1 MANLPELVQYD
12 AGVYQIETSDPVLGG
27 PSGVTNTPLKNL
39 TNRTAFL
46 KSRVD
51 LLEAGT
57 TVPPGIATQN
67 YVQAELMKLAFKD
80 PVRAVTS
87 ANITLSG
94 TQTID
99 GVSVVAG
106 DRVLVRSQTTASQNG
121 IYVASASAWTRAADM
136 NADTEI
142 RAGVAV
148 MVTAG
153 TTYADTLWRLTT
165 DGAIALDS
173 TALTFT
179 CLTENTPLLGNPTAP
194 TAAQF
199 DNDTSLATTE
209 FVQRALGNSRG
220 FVGLTAN
227 TTLSAA
233 HAGMD
238 IYASTTG
245 AAITL
250 TLPAANALPAGAR
263 FNIINTGVNDVIV
276 QRAGS
281 DTIVLNNTTNAVTSV
296 TLRAGDSIVLNSLGT
311 GTLWYHGGGT
321 AQFGRAGAFG
331 SSLGNNGWQRLPSGL
346 IIQWLISPTS
356 SASAA
361 VAFSF
366 PIAFPTDI
374 FSVAAIPGTTN
385 QPLFAN
391 LETLTVSGGSFSI
404 WNPSAR
410 QGSQAARILAV
421 GY

>member
-27 PSGVTNTPLKNL
+27 PSGVTNAPLKNL

-51 LLEAGT
+51 MLEAGT

-94 TQTID
+94 AQTID
-99 GVSVVAG
+99 GVAVVAG
-106 DRVLVRSQTTASQNG
+106 DRVLVRSQSTPSQNG
-121 IYVASASAWTRAADM
+121 IYVASASAWARSEDM
-136 NADTEI
+136 NADSEI

-165 DGAIALDS
+165 DGAISIGS

-179 CLTENTPLLGNPTAP
+179 CLTENTALLGNPTAP

-199 DNDTSLATTE
+199 DADTSLATTE

-311 GTLWYHGGGT
+311 GALWYHGGGT

-331 SSLGNNGWQRLPSGL
+331 SSLGSSGWQRLPSGL
-346 IIQWLISPTS
+346 IVQWGVFTGQSTT
-356 SASAA
+356 
-361 VAFSF
+361 SF
-366 PIAFPTDI
+366 PISFPTACN
-374 FSVAAIPGTTN
+374 SVVGSVSA
-385 QPLFAN
+385 
-391 LETLTVSGGSFSI
+391 SGGPISFFISQSVTAS
-404 WNPSAR
+404 NFYAR
-410 QGSQAARILAV
+410 VIRSTDGSTVADGGLYVAT